1 MTALRDRDAT
11 GRGQV
16 VDLAIIEPIL
26 AMMGGAITAYD
37 QTGYLQPRTGNRSA
51 NNAPRNVYQTA
62 DGDWLAVS
70 SSSQSIAERI
80 MTLVGRPDLI
90 TQPWFATGRGR
101 AEHVEEVDRP
111 VAAWIR
117 ARTTAEVLDAFEQ
130 AHAAVAPVYDAAG
143 VIADPQY
150 RALGTVATVPDED
163 LGPLKMQNV
172 LFRLSASPGSIRWT
186 GRGHGADTD
195 AVLSEIGLNADQVAG
210 LRRDGVL

>member
-1 MTALRDRDAT
+1 
-11 GRGQV
+11 V
-16 VDLAIIEPIL
+16 
-26 AMMGGAITAYD
+26 
-37 QTGYLQPRTGNRSA
+37 
-51 NNAPRNVYQTA
+51 
-62 DGDWLAVS
+62 
-70 SSSQSIAERI
+70 
-80 MTLVGRPDLI
+80 LV
-90 TQPWFATGRGR
+90 
-101 AEHVEEVDRP
+101 
-111 VAAWIR
+111 
-117 ARTTAEVLDAFEQ
+117 AFERAQ
-130 AHAAVAPVYDAAG
+130 AAVAPVYDAAG